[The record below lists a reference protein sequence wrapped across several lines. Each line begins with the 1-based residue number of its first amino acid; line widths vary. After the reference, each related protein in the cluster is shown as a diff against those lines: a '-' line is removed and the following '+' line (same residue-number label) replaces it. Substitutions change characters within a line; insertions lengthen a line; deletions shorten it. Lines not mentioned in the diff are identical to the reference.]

1 MRNKNY
7 TKRMLELRATAKSL
21 AEQRADA
28 VKGMQDII
36 NASKTENR
44 AITDEENTQLETL
57 EKEIAGIDRTLAV
70 QKRSLELFNNSPAE
84 GESDEGSEETKGNA
98 SAEEQDS
105 DIPEA
110 DRRAFMNTVNSLMEK
125 RTGEQNFNMGNN
137 GAIIPQ
143 SIAHR
148 IITEVKEMCPILA
161 GATMYAVKGT
171 LKIPVY
177 GDKTVEDTAHNI
189 TVDYAEEFSE
199 LTADAGAFTS
209 IDLTGYLVG
218 VLTLIGKSVINNS
231 EIDVFGFIVR
241 EIAKRVALFCE
252 KELLTGTGDTYNH
265 CTGALSTTNTLNA
278 ESTTEIKADKLIEL
292 QAKVPTPYQANAC
305 WTMKPETFTAIR
317 KLKDSTGQYLL
328 QQNGG
333 ITNAFPY
340 TLLGKP
346 VHLSDNMPAI
356 GSGNKA
362 VLYGDYSGLSVN
374 MRESMEMQA
383 LNEKYAT
390 QHAVGLVAWFEM
402 DSKITEYEKLA
413 ALVMS
418 VTA

>member
-1 MRNKNY
+1 MHNK
-7 TKRMLELRATAKSL
+7 RILETRATAKSF

-28 VKGMQDII
+28 LKEMQSII
-36 NASKTENR
+36 DKAKTETR
-44 AITDEENTQLETL
+44 AMTE
-57 EKEIAGIDRTLAV
+57 
-70 QKRSLELFNNSPAE
+70 
-84 GESDEGSEETKGNA
+84 EETGKLDELGK
-98 SAEEQDS
+98 SVEVIDKSMEAEKRALEQLGKAAPEQNDGAEKDIAES
-105 DIPEA
+105 EPEQRADIPEA
-110 DRRAFMNTVNSLMEK
+110 DKRAFMKTVNALVEH
-125 RTGEQNFNMGNN
+125 RANEQNFNMGNN

-143 SIAHR
+143 SISHR
-148 IITEVKEMCPILA
+148 IITEVKEICPILA
-161 GATMYAVKGT
+161 GATLYAVKGT

-177 GDKTVEDTAHNI
+177 GDKTVEGTAHNI

-231 EIDVFGFIVR
+231 EIDVFSFIIR
-241 EIAKRVALFCE
+241 EISKRVALFCE

-278 ESTTEIKADKLIEL
+278 ESTSEIKADKLIEL
-292 QAKVPTPYQANAC
+292 QAKVPTPFQANAC

-362 VLYGDYSGLSVN
+362 ILYGDYSGLSVN

-383 LNEKYAT
+383 LYEKYAT

-418 VTA
+418 VTV